1 MHAEYTMTFKDFVN
15 DNLEMHAEYTMTF
28 KDFVNDNLEWF
39 SSNIKLSTEKMT
51 GELQLALS
59 SMWDFYEI
67 AGETIG
73 DFKLMLLD
81 TLNEHKAYYEDM
93 ISNYEKAFDYA
104 KAVERETDN
113 VHIELPNKQV
123 SPTDYDKYPSSIDK
137 VKVNDPARFL
147 LLKQQ
152 YLSQIR
158 NLYREFASR
167 FTDCFIHIF

>member
-1 MHAEYTMTFKDFVN
+1 MQAKEASTMERTDDLNMYAKYTMTFKDFV
-15 DNLEMHAEYTMTF
+15 DS
-28 KDFVNDNLEWF
+28 NLEWYAT
-39 SSNIKLSTEKMT
+39 NIKLSTPKMT

-67 AGETIG
+67 SGETIG
-73 DFKLMLLD
+73 EFKLMLLD
-81 TLNEHKAYYEDM
+81 TLHEYSSYYEEM
-93 ISNYEKAFDYA
+93 ITNYEKEFDYA
-104 KAVERETDN
+104 TAVIRKTDN
-113 VHIELPNKQV
+113 IHIELPNKQV

-137 VKVNDPARFL
+137 VNVNDPARFL

-152 YLSQIR
+152 YLAQIR

>member
-1 MHAEYTMTFKDFVN
+1 MAINNDELDLHAEYTMTFKDFIN
-15 DNLEMHAEYTMTF
+15 YNTD
-28 KDFVNDNLEWF
+28 WF
-39 SSNIKLSTEKMT
+39 SSNIVMSTSERT

-67 AGETIG
+67 VGETIG
-73 DFKLMLLD
+73 EFKLMLLD
-81 TLNEHKAYYEDM
+81 TLHEYVSYYEEM
-93 ISNYEKAFDYA
+93 LTNYEKEYDYA
-104 KAVERETDN
+104 SATKRTDEIIH
-113 VHIELPNKQV
+113 VDLPNKQI
-123 SPTDYDKYPSSIDK
+123 SPTDYYKYPSAVDK
-137 VKVNDPARFL
+137 KTNDDPARFL